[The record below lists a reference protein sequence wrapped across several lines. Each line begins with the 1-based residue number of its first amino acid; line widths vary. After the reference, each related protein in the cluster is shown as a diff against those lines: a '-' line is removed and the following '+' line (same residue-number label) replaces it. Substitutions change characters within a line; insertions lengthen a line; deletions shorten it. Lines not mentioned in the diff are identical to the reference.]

1 MRFQKVVVD
10 LSRSIDLTDGRIESI
25 SLSYTVLI
33 DDENEDPQEV
43 YSSVYRLINLQLNS
57 WERELRQE
65 IQKNLF
71 LASEPPP
78 ITTAASMIQI
88 NNKDP
93 KSDLINK
100 DPEVLCPECGEKMF
114 QKDGKS
120 YFTCVNK
127 HWGYL
132 EMIKKGEV
140 RISGN

>member
-1 MRFQKVVVD
+1 MRFQKVSVD
-10 LSRSIDLTDGRIESI
+10 LSRTITLTDGKIESI

-33 DDENEDPQEV
+33 DEESEDPQEV
-43 YSSVYRLINLQLNS
+43 YSSVYRLINLQINS
-57 WERELRQE
+57 WEREIRQE

-71 LASEPPP
+71 LTSEPPP
-78 ITTAASMIQI
+78 ITTAASMIQT
-88 NNKDP
+88 NHRDP
-93 KSDLINK
+93 KSDIINK

-120 YFTCVNK
+120 YFTCINK

-140 RISGN
+140 RISGY

>member
-1 MRFQKVVVD
+1 MRFQKVSVD
-10 LSRSIDLTDGRIESI
+10 LSRTITLTDGKIESI

-33 DDENEDPQEV
+33 DEESEDPQEV
-43 YSSVYRLINLQLNS
+43 YSSVYRLINLQINS
-57 WERELRQE
+57 WEREIRQE

-71 LASEPPP
+71 LTSEPPP
-78 ITTAASMIQI
+78 I
-88 NNKDP
+88 
-93 KSDLINK
+93 SDIINK

-120 YFTCVNK
+120 YFTCINK

-140 RISGN
+140 RISGY